1 MFGKRYRKQFLQE
14 FKSNKGFYSRIHI
27 ISYLPPS
34 NCFEISEE
42 VNPQGVVADPVVL
55 LEIILHS
62 STKLYRWRRTEMVER
77 ATCASGDRDW
87 EPILQLMLKDMTGEI
102 GREIVNWR
110 IGH

>member
-1 MFGKRYRKQFLQE
+1 MLGKRYRTQFLEE

-42 VNPQGVVADPVVL
+42 VNHQGVVTDPIVL

-77 ATCASGDRDW
+77 AMRASGDQDW
-87 EPILQLMLKDMTGEI
+87 EPILQLMLKDMT
-102 GREIVNWR
+102 REISKEIMNWR
-110 IGH
+110 IRS